1 MQNDDNGISLDYT
14 LGDINFDNSIDVF
27 DITLLVDI
35 ILHRFEPTA
44 LQCYVADIRQDG
56 NINVLDV
63 LTLVSTVINN

>member
-1 MQNDDNGISLDYT
+1 MQNDGNGISLDYT
-14 LGDINFDNSIDVF
+14 LAAINFDNSIDVF

-44 LQCYVADIRQDG
+44 LQRYVADIRQDG